1 MLFLLLLT
9 FQASKRLEQRWL
21 QQESLPSNLLPKP
34 GLDAETVEDLEERW
48 ASWMAE
54 GGQALESDV
63 EEEFLRNRNIFEM
76 DDGTHAKW
84 VKNSPEDEEQLG
96 ILLVFSPEEV
106 SELVCAWQDA
116 QDGNMNAGSF
126 VAGWLGHFMEFID
139 IASDVQEP

>member
-1 MLFLLLLT
+1 M
-9 FQASKRLEQRWL
+9 
-21 QQESLPSNLLPKP
+21 
-34 GLDAETVEDLEERW
+34 EDLEERW

-63 EEEFLRNRNIFEM
+63 EEEFLRNRNTFEM

-84 VKNSPEDEEQLG
+84 VKNHPSDEEQLG

-116 QDGNMNAGSF
+116 QDGNMSAGSF